1 MSNSKANP
9 IVFDFTVLN
18 NAKFSKEQKSI
29 FTFEGVN
36 KSDKPIYYVKSIP
49 SCGCTTSAQPTVIN
63 PNERFTIALQV
74 DKVGQ
79 SSYTSQNMRFFYR
92 NDDFPN
98 VEFVLQVS
106 GTIQ

>member
-1 MSNSKANP
+1 MSKSTSTP
-9 IVFDFTVLN
+9 LVFDYTTLN
-18 NAKFSKEQKSI
+18 NAKFSKEVKSV

-36 KSDKPIYYVKSIP
+36 KSDKPIYFVKSIP

-63 PNERFTIALQV
+63 PNERFTIALQI

-79 SSYTSQNMRFFYR
+79 SGYTSQNMRFFFR
-92 NDDFPN
+92 NDEYPT